1 MAIMHRLSLGVRKSL
16 ENIALSQFS
25 TGCRNTQEALGL
37 ADLICLL
44 LADCEYGKGRHQ
56 RGNQVCKESIR
67 SVVRDHA
74 IKLQQLFFMVAE
86 HTVLSSRHCVRV
98 SVRFLLVF
106 DICTEGRGLE
116 MAPFSCAKHKL

>member
-1 MAIMHRLSLGVRKSL
+1 
-16 ENIALSQFS
+16 
-25 TGCRNTQEALGL
+25 
-37 ADLICLL
+37 
-44 LADCEYGKGRHQ
+44 
-56 RGNQVCKESIR
+56 
-67 SVVRDHA
+67 VVRDHA